1 MMAEDSK
8 RNDAILMAVL
18 ANRMDGIVRE
28 MTNTLL
34 RTARSSVINSARD
47 FSCAM
52 CTAEGE
58 LFACAEG
65 LPVHIFGV
73 QKQAAEMVRV
83 HPDLKEGDAFLDN
96 DPYVGNS
103 HPADHCTLV
112 PIFLDGEH
120 MFTATVKA
128 HQADIGNSLPTSYYS
143 SAVDVYQEGALIF
156 PVVQVQRDYQMID
169 DIVRMCRRRIR
180 VPGQW
185 YGDFLAA
192 IGSARIA
199 ERRLKELCEKYGK
212 DTLKA
217 FKSYWLEYSEA
228 RMEKAINALP
238 QVKLKNSGRHD
249 PFEPFLPDGVPLNV
263 EIDVQ
268 PDEGRIEI
276 DLRDNIPNIDCGL
289 NLTEA
294 TTMASV
300 FAGIFNAMPGDV
312 PKNSGAFRR
321 VDVKLADGCVVG
333 RPKFPHSCS
342 VATTNIADRLVNM
355 VGSAFS
361 QIDGF
366 GVAEGATGVGVGYAV
381 LSGRDH
387 RYDDA
392 PFVNQLVVA
401 ANGGPASD
409 SADGWVTYGLPVVS
423 GLMYRDSIEIDELKM
438 PIIYKHMRL
447 RGGTG
452 GAGRRRGGM
461 SCDLAYGPTN
471 YPVTAIYQLDSQYYA
486 PKGVRGGHD
495 GLTAGGWHVLAD
507 GTEVALPNSIQ
518 VELKKGEYLRGF
530 DSSGGGYGNP
540 RERDPALVLDDVL
553 EGWETIERARDVY
566 GVAFTGLVEDETL
579 AVDVEGTA
587 TLRRNAPVAQ
597 FQAG

>member
-1 MMAEDSK
+1 MMADQMK
-8 RNDAILMAVL
+8 KDAILMAVL

-73 QKQAAEMVRV
+73 HNQAAEMVRK

-128 HQADIGNSLPTSYYS
+128 HQADIGNSAPTTYYS

-156 PVVQVQRDYQMID
+156 PVVQVQRDYKMID
-169 DIVRMCRRRIR
+169 DIIRMCRRRIR

-199 ERRLKELCEKYGK
+199 ERRLKELCQKYGK
-212 DTLKA
+212 ETLKE
-217 FKSYWLEYSEA
+217 FKKYWLDYSEA

-238 QVKLKNSGRHD
+238 AAKLKNTGHHD

-263 EIDVQ
+263 EIDVRPQ
-268 PDEGRIEI
+268 DGKIEV
-276 DLRDNIPNIDCGL
+276 DLRNNIPNVDCGL

-300 FAGIFNAMPGDV
+300 FAGIFNAIPTDV

-321 VDVKLADGCVVG
+321 VDIQLADGCVIG
-333 RPKFPHSCS
+333 RPKFPYSCS

-366 GVAEGATGVGVGYAV
+366 GIAEGATGVGVGYAV
-381 LSGRDH
+381 LSGQDH

-401 ANGGPASD
+401 VNGGPASPH
-409 SADGWVTYGLPVVS
+409 ADGWTTYGLPVVS

-438 PIIYKHMRL
+438 PIIYKHIRL
-447 RGGTG
+447 RGATG
-452 GAGRRRGGM
+452 GAGKHRGGM
-461 SCDLAYGPTN
+461 SCDIAYGPTE
-471 YPVTAIYQLDSQYYA
+471 YPVTAIYQLDSQYFA
-486 PKGVRGGHD
+486 PKGVRGGQD

-507 GTEVALPNSIQ
+507 GSEVALPNSIQ

-540 RERDPALVLDDVL
+540 RERDPALVLEDVL
-553 EGWETIERARDVY
+553 EGWETVERARATY
-566 GVAFTGLVEDETL
+566 GVAFKGSLEREDIE
-579 AVDVEGTA
+579 VDADATA
-587 TLRRNAPVAQ
+587 ALRKSATVAE

>member
-1 MMAEDSK
+1 MSMNPAKVDTVQ
-8 RNDAILMAVL
+8 MAVL

-52 CTAEGE
+52 CTAEGD

-73 QKQAAEMVRV
+73 HNQAAEMVRT

-96 DPYVGNS
+96 DPYVANS
-103 HPADHCTLV
+103 HPADHCVLV

-120 MFTATVKA
+120 MFTATIKA
-128 HQADIGNSLPTSYYS
+128 HQADIGNSLPTTYYS
-143 SAVDVYQEGALIF
+143 SAKDVYEEGALIF
-156 PVVQVQRDYQMID
+156 PMVQVQRDYEMLN

-212 DTLKA
+212 ETIKE
-217 FKSYWLEYSEA
+217 FKQYWLDYAEA
-228 RMEKAINALP
+228 RMEHAIASLP
-238 QVKLKNSGRHD
+238 AAKLHNTNMHD
-249 PFEPFLPDGVPLNV
+249 PFDPFLPDGVPIQV
-263 EIDVQ
+263 DIEVKPED
-268 PDEGRIEI
+268 GMIEI
-276 DLRDNIPNIDCGL
+276 DLTDNPKNLDNGL

-294 TTMASV
+294 TTMACV
-300 FAGIFNAMPGDV
+300 FAGIFNAMRADV

-321 VDVKLADGCVVG
+321 VNVKLADGCVVG

-342 VATTNIADRLVNM
+342 VATTNIADRVVNM

-361 QIDGF
+361 QLEEQGL
-366 GVAEGATGVGVGYAV
+366 AEGATGVGVGYAV
-381 LSGRDH
+381 LSGKDH
-387 RYDDA
+387 RYEDEA
-392 PFVNQLVVA
+392 FVNQLVVSTA
-401 ANGGPASD
+401 GGPASPK
-409 SADGWVTYGLPVVS
+409 ADGWVTYGLPVVS
-423 GLMYRDSIEIDELKM
+423 GLMYRDSLEIDELKM

-447 RGGTG
+447 QAGTG
-452 GAGRRRGGM
+452 GAGKYRGGP

-471 YPVTAIYQLDSQYYA
+471 YDVTAIYQADGQFYA
-486 PKGVRGGHD
+486 PKGVQGGGD
-495 GLTAGGWHVLAD
+495 GILSGGWHIKAD
-507 GTEVALPNSIQ
+507 GSEERLPNSTQ
-518 VELKKGEYLRGF
+518 VLLKKGEYLRGL

-540 RERDPALVLDDVL
+540 IERDPALVLEDVL
-553 EGWETIERARDVY
+553 EGYETAERARDVY
-566 GVAFTGLVEDETL
+566 GVALSGSVEDETL
-579 AVDVEGTA
+579 AIDEAA
-587 TLRRNAPVAQ
+587 TRQLRA
-597 FQAG
+597 

>member
-1 MMAEDSK
+1 MMAEGT
-8 RNDAILMAVL
+8 RQNDAVLMAVL

-73 QKQAAEMVRV
+73 HKQAEAMVRM
-83 HPDLKEGDAFLDN
+83 HPDLREGDAFLDN

-128 HQADIGNSLPTSYYS
+128 HQADIGNSAPTTYYS

-156 PVVQVQRDYQMID
+156 PVVQVQRDYRMID

-185 YGDFLAA
+185 YGDFLAS
-192 IGSARIA
+192 IGAGRIA
-199 ERRLKELCEKYGK
+199 ERRLKELSDKYGK
-212 DTLKA
+212 DTLKQ
-217 FKSYWLEYSEA
+217 FKEYWLDYSEA
-228 RMEKAINALP
+228 RMAKAIAALP
-238 QVKLKNSGRHD
+238 KARLAHTGHHD
-249 PFEPFLPDGVPLNV
+249 PFEPFLPDGVPLKV
-263 EIDVQ
+263 EIDIR
-268 PDEGRIEI
+268 PEEGRIEV
-276 DLRDNIPNIDCGL
+276 DLRDNLPNLDCGL

-294 TTMASV
+294 TTMACV
-300 FAGIFNAMPGDV
+300 FAGIYNALPSGV
-312 PKNSGAFRR
+312 PKNSGSFRR
-321 VDVKLADGCVVG
+321 VDTLLADGCVVG

-342 VATTNIADRLVNM
+342 VATTNVADRLVNM
-355 VGSAFS
+355 VSSAFS
-361 QIDGF
+361 QLEGYGIS
-366 GVAEGATGVGVGYAV
+366 EGATGVGVGYAV
-381 LSGRDH
+381 LSGKDH

-392 PFVNQLVVA
+392 AFVNQLVVS
-401 ANGGPASD
+401 ANGGPASPC
-409 SADGWVTYGLPVVS
+409 ADGWTTYGLPVVS

-438 PIIYKHMRL
+438 PIIYSHMRL

-452 GAGRRRGGM
+452 GAGRHRGGL
-461 SCDLAYGPTN
+461 SCDLAYGPTEL
-471 YPVTAIYQLDSQYYA
+471 PVTAIYQQDSQVYA
-486 PKGVRGGHD
+486 PKGVCGGQD
-495 GLTAGGWHVLAD
+495 GQTAAAWHVLAD
-507 GTEVALPNSIQ
+507 GTEVKLPNSMQ
-518 VELKKGEYLRGF
+518 VELKKDEFLRGF
-530 DSSGGGYGNP
+530 DSSGGGYGDP
-540 RERDPALVLDDVL
+540 RQRDPALVLDDVL
-553 EGWETIERARDVY
+553 EGWETLQRATEVY
-566 GVAFTGLVEDETL
+566 GVAFTGSIEDETL
-579 AVDVEGTA
+579 AVDTDATA
-587 TLRRNAPVAQ
+587 ALRAA
-597 FQAG
+597 

>member
-1 MMAEDSK
+1 MMTDNAK
-8 RNDAILMAVL
+8 QPDAVLMAVL

-73 QKQAAEMVRV
+73 HTQAAEIVRV

-112 PIFLDGEH
+112 PIFLEGEH

-128 HQADIGNSLPTSYYS
+128 HQADIGNSAPTTYYS

-156 PVVQVQRDYQMID
+156 PVVQVQRDYKMID

-199 ERRLKELCEKYGK
+199 ERRLKELCDKYGK
-212 DTLKA
+212 ETLKA
-217 FKSYWLEYSEA
+217 FKKYWLDYSEA
-228 RMEKAINALP
+228 RMEKAIASLP
-238 QVKLKNSGRHD
+238 KATLKNTGHHD
-249 PFEPFLPDGVPLNV
+249 PFEPFLPDGVPMNV
-263 EIDVQ
+263 EIDIKPQ
-268 PDEGRIEI
+268 EGRIEV
-276 DLRDNIPNIDCGL
+276 DLRDNLPNLDCGL

-294 TTMASV
+294 TTMACV
-300 FAGIFNAMPGDV
+300 FAGIFNVLPTGV

-321 VDVKLADGCVVG
+321 VDVKLADGCVIG

-342 VATTNIADRLVNM
+342 VATTNIADRLVSM

-361 QIDGF
+361 QLDGH
-366 GVAEGATGVGVGYAV
+366 GLAEGATGVGVGYAV
-381 LSGRDH
+381 LSGKDH

-401 ANGGPASD
+401 ANGGPASPE
-409 SADGWVTYGLPVVS
+409 ADGWATYGLPVVS

-438 PIIYKHMRL
+438 PIIYKHLRL

-452 GAGRRRGGM
+452 GAGKHRGGT
-461 SCDLAYGPTN
+461 SCDIAYGPTRH
-471 YPVTAIYQLDSQYYA
+471 PVTAIYQLDSQYYA
-486 PKGVRGGHD
+486 PKGVRGGLD
-495 GLTAGGWHVLAD
+495 GQTAGGWHVLAD

-518 VELKKGEYLRGF
+518 VELKQGEYLRGF
-530 DSSGGGYGNP
+530 DSSGGGYGDP
-540 RERDPALVLDDVL
+540 MERDPALVLDDVL
-553 EGWETIERARDVY
+553 EGWETIERARDIY
-566 GVAFTGLVEDETL
+566 GVAFTGSIDDDSL
-579 AVDVEGTA
+579 AIDAGATA
-587 TLRRNAPVAQ
+587 ARRAATPAM
-597 FQAG
+597 AGSKS

>member
-1 MMAEDSK
+1 MMADDSK

-47 FSCAM
+47 FSCAL

-73 QKQAAEMVRV
+73 QTQAAEMARM

-156 PVVQVQRDYQMID
+156 PVVQVQRDYKMID

-199 ERRLKELCEKYGK
+199 ERRLKELCDKYGK
-212 DTLKA
+212 DRLKA

-238 QVKLKNSGRHD
+238 EVTLKNTGHHD
-249 PFEPFLPDGVPLNV
+249 PFEPFLPNGVPLRV
-263 EIDVQ
+263 AIDVK
-268 PDEGRIEI
+268 PGEGRIEV
-276 DLRDNIPNIDCGL
+276 DLRDNIPNVECGL

-300 FAGIFNAMPGDV
+300 FAGIFNAIPSDV

-321 VDVKLADGCVVG
+321 VNVKLADGCVVG
-333 RPKFPHSCS
+333 RPKFPYSCS

-401 ANGGPASD
+401 ANGGPASN

-447 RGGTG
+447 RGGSG
-452 GAGRRRGGM
+452 GAGRHRGGL

-471 YPVTAIYQLDSQYYA
+471 YPVMAIYQLDSQYYA
-486 PKGVRGGHD
+486 PKGVRGGQD

-507 GTEVALPNSIQ
+507 GTETALPNSIQ

-530 DSSGGGYGNP
+530 DSSGGGYGPP

-553 EGWETIERARDVY
+553 EGWETIDRARDVY
-566 GVAFTGLVEDETL
+566 GVAFAGLVEDETL
-579 AVDVEGTA
+579 VVDAEATAALRKAV
-587 TLRRNAPVAQ
+587 PVAD
-597 FQAG
+597 FRVG

>member
-1 MMAEDSK
+1 MNPQDSK
-8 RNDAILMAVL
+8 IDAIQMAVL

-73 QKQAAEMVRV
+73 NTQAAEMVRQ
-83 HPDLKEGDAFLDN
+83 HPDLREGDAFLDN

-103 HPADHCTLV
+103 HPADHCVLV

-120 MFTATVKA
+120 MFTATIKA
-128 HQADIGNSLPTSYYS
+128 HQADIGNSLPTTYYS

-156 PVVQVQRDYQMID
+156 PMVQVQRDYEMIG

-185 YGDFLAA
+185 YGDFLAS

-212 DTLKA
+212 ETLKQ
-217 FKSYWLEYSEA
+217 FKKYWLDYSEA
-228 RMEKAINALP
+228 RMQHAIAALP
-238 QVKLKNSGRHD
+238 AARLHNTGQHD
-249 PFEPFLPDGVPLNV
+249 PFDPFLPDGVPIEVDIEVKPETGTIEVDLTNN
-263 EIDVQ
+263 
-268 PDEGRIEI
+268 PDN
-276 DLRDNIPNIDCGL
+276 LDCGL

-294 TTMASV
+294 TTMACV
-300 FAGIFNAMPGDV
+300 FAGIFNAMSTDV

-321 VDVKLADGCVVG
+321 VNVKIGDGKVIG

-361 QIDGF
+361 QLDNQGL
-366 GVAEGATGVGVGYAV
+366 AEGATGVGVGYAV

-392 PFVNQLVVA
+392 AFVNQLVVSTA
-401 ANGGPASD
+401 GGPASPR
-409 SADGWVTYGLPVVS
+409 ADGWVTYGLPVVS
-423 GLMYRDSIEIDELKM
+423 GLMYRDSLEIDELKM

-447 RGGTG
+447 QTGTG
-452 GAGRRRGGM
+452 GAGKFRGGP

-471 YPVTAIYQLDSQYYA
+471 YEVTAIYQADGQFFA
-486 PKGVRGGHD
+486 PKGVRGGGD
-495 GLTAGGWHVLAD
+495 GILSGGWHVKED
-507 GTEVALPNSIQ
+507 GSEERLPNSTQ
-518 VELKKGEYLRGF
+518 VILRKGEFLRGL

-540 RERDPALVLDDVL
+540 RERDPALVLEDVL
-553 EGWETIERARDVY
+553 EGYESFERASAVY
-566 GVAFTGLVEDETL
+566 GVVLTGSIEDETL
-579 AVDVEGTA
+579 AVDDAA
-587 TLRRNAPVAQ
+587 TRKLRGN
-597 FQAG
+597 